1 MKIDRVSVPFVESR
15 KGLQELRFAA
25 SVAKLLKVP
34 LTIVLPALRSGEVLR
49 HEQLVVTEGRI
60 LPLAQ
65 TSGLKIE
72 IHAMDL
78 RSMSIA
84 KNTIH
89 VGGEISVPNVIHL
102 RPFDEQYLNIKGCTI
117 FIPFGK
123 GGAGVRAAR
132 FGVAL
137 AKTLGMSVTFY
148 HTTYRSDVAS
158 DRPEDHVCREAK
170 EVQRLIEEVA
180 RTKAVPFTT
189 IVETAPGVADGIVL
203 SALLHNA
210 SLIVMTHGRQVMMGS
225 YVDQV
230 AVIGP
235 IPLMILPKE
244 VQ

>member
-1 MKIDRVSVPFVESR
+1 MKINRISVPFVESR

-25 SVAKLLKVP
+25 SVAKLMKLP
-34 LTIVLPALRSGEVLR
+34 LTVLLPALRSGELAR
-49 HEQLVVTEGRI
+49 QDQLSVTEARI
-60 LPLAQ
+60 LASAQ
-65 TSGLKIE
+65 TDGVKIE
-72 IHAMDL
+72 VQRMDP
-78 RSMSIA
+78 RSVSIA

-89 VGGEISVPNVIHL
+89 VGGETSVPNVIHL
-102 RPFDEQYLNIKGCTI
+102 RPFDEQSLNIADRTI

-137 AKTLGMSVTFY
+137 AKTLAVSVTFY
-148 HTTYRSDVAS
+148 HTTYRSDIAS
-158 DRPEDHVCREAK
+158 DRPEDHVCPEAK
-170 EVQRLIEEVA
+170 EVQRFVEEVA

-210 SLIVMTHGRQVMMGS
+210 SLIVMTHGRQVLMGS

-230 AVIGP
+230 AEIGP
-235 IPLMILPKE
+235 IPLMVLPRE
-244 VQ
+244 VL